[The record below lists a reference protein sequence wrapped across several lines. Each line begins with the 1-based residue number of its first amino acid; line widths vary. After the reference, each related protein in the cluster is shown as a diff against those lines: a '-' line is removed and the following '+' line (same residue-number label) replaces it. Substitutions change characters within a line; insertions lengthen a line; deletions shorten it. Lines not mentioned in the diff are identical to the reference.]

1 MAINNH
7 HHGNHRCTFPKAQT
21 GAVLLAITLLI
32 IIASSYYLARK
43 LNTNLAKTQ
52 HSQETGIALNAA
64 RNALI
69 GYAITFPDHDDS
81 GVVDGPGYLPC
92 PDLNNNGSSA
102 SNCSVAGNTT
112 IGRLPNQTLRLEE
125 LRDTSGQRLWYALSE
140 NFRFGNDKTIP
151 LNSESPSSA
160 ELSVNGTADIVAIIF
175 APGEPFDN
183 QDRVAAV
190 NDVTNYLEDDNSD
203 LDTSFVTTAN
213 GDFNDRL
220 VVITR
225 QELMKAVEKRV
236 LGEAGQFLT
245 NYSNT
250 HGAYPWLAPFAD
262 PKASKFALSGEH
274 DGGNGAATLTDSS
287 RDFVEWGVSNGD
299 MVRNLTDGSIGTV
312 TAVTQTSLTIS
323 GPFLGTDNDY
333 DDDDEYYIYPDA
345 LSSKLTGSATN
356 ANNNASLEDTNNDFI
371 ELDIS
376 LGDIVDNLTDGSSGV
391 VDTVSAKGT
400 NHG

>member
-69 GYAITFPDHDDS
+69 GYAVTYPDNVNADE
-81 GVVDGPGYLPC
+81 GPGYLLC
-92 PDLNNNGSSA
+92 PDITNDGNAAIDCSNG
-102 SNCSVAGNTT
+102 GNTT
-112 IGRLPNQTLRLEE
+112 IGRFPYMTLETEE
-125 LRDTSGQRLWYALSE
+125 LRDGSGEKLWYALSE
-140 NFRFGNDKTIP
+140 NFRDDRDDGDGDIKTVP

-160 ELSVNGTADIVAIIF
+160 ELSINGTADIVAIIF

-183 QDRVAAV
+183 QDRVAAI

-203 LDTSFVTTAN
+203 LDISFVTTAN

-225 QELMKAVEKRV
+225 QELMQAVEKRV
-236 LGEAGQFLT
+236 HGEVSQFLT

-250 HGAYPWLAPFAD
+250 HGAYPWLVPFAETVSTT
-262 PKASKFALSGEH
+262 PLEPSVRLSTISPRLMS
-274 DGGNGAATLTDSS
+274 NSIKSLFVSS
-287 RDFVEWGVSNGD
+287 RDALLLAFVADPVSLLD
-299 MVRNLTDGSIGTV
+299 S
-312 TAVTQTSLTIS
+312 AS
-323 GPFLGTDNDY
+323 G
-333 DDDDEYYIYPDA
+333 
-345 LSSKLTGSATN
+345 
-356 ANNNASLEDTNNDFI
+356 
-371 ELDIS
+371 
-376 LGDIVDNLTDGSSGV
+376 
-391 VDTVSAKGT
+391 
-400 NHG
+400 